1 MTPITST
8 LGGML
13 IGLAAAMM
21 WSGNGRIA
29 GISGIVSSGVLS
41 DGAWERTFLVGMV
54 VTGMLSVWVL
64 PAAFESTTNTSM
76 PALMLAGLLVGIGTR
91 LGRGCTSGHGICGL
105 GRLSPR
111 SAVAVGVFMS
121 AAAIVAN
128 AVSA

>member
-41 DGAWERTFLVGMV
+41 DGTWERTFLVGMV